1 MTPAE
6 FVTTEALTFSP
17 GQLVIVSGPD
27 SAAIMTLL
35 LDARDSIRGAS
46 IPCLDPIDTRM
57 TIPYPS
63 GLVASEPVPTTS
75 RFKAPLFR
83 NSFFEVVGTT
93 IKMLNGA
100 AIGEQSIIAEYN
112 PETNIVTL
120 ADPFSVPPAVG
131 DEFSILPIVEKPYK
145 FEQLALVNRA
155 AGPTPNVVLIG
166 NEFDRESH
174 VQNPFPVAIDID
186 TVIDLLNMRNMI
198 KDHPQAGSTF
208 WGGDV
213 RELFAYIS
221 KVYYYD
227 TRAAEIT
234 FVKNQLPERP

>member
-1 MTPAE
+1 MTPTE
-6 FVTTEALTFSP
+6 FATIEALTFTP

-27 SAAIMTLL
+27 SAAIMLL
-35 LDARDSIRGAS
+35 LMDARDAIRGAS
-46 IPCLDPIDTRM
+46 TPCLDPIDTRM

-63 GLVASEPVPTTS
+63 GLVSSDFTPTTS

-83 NSFFEVVGTT
+83 NSFFDVVGTR
-93 IKMLNGA
+93 IRMLNGVNV
-100 AIGEQSIIAEYN
+100 GLDSIIAEYN
-112 PETNIVTL
+112 PVTDIATL
-120 ADPFSVPPAVG
+120 ANPFPAPPAAG
-131 DEFSILPIVEKPYK
+131 DEFTILPIVEKPYK

-166 NEFDRESH
+166 NEFDRENVS
-174 VQNPFPVAIDID
+174 QNPFPVAIDID

-208 WGGDV
+208 WGGEV

-227 TRAAEIT
+227 TRSATIT